1 MRTLKLR
8 TAVAVCAATLVA
20 ASLFAAKLDR
30 RTLAVVNGHK
40 ITDSYLEERFKSL
53 PEAYRGDFA
62 NRKDELLEQLIIER
76 LLIQEAQKRGLA
88 AGPDSSGGDG
98 SSAMGL
104 IQTLFSE
111 VTASVRV
118 EDAEIRK
125 FYESN
130 KQTLPSQ
137 PFERLKEDI
146 REYLLSQKQNEA
158 FNAFVKRARA
168 EAEVVLNES
177 WVKAQQSAKLKDPLA
192 EALGNGKPS
201 MVDFGASS
209 CVPCKMMKPI
219 IDELQRE
226 YKGKANI
233 LLIEIYE
240 QRSLAAEYGIRAI
253 PTQVFFDRTGKEAW
267 RHQGF
272 IPKEDIVKKLKELGA
287 G

>member
-8 TAVAVCAATLVA
+8 AAVAVCAATLVA

-62 NRKDELLEQLIIER
+62 NRKDELLEQLINER

-98 SSAMGL
+98 SAAMGL

-177 WVKAQQSAKLKDPLA
+177 WVKAQQSAKPKDPLA
-192 EALGNGKPS
+192 EVLGNGKPS

-219 IDELQRE
+219 IDELQQE

-240 QRSLAAEYGIRAI
+240 QRSLAAQYGIRAI
-253 PTQVFFDRTGKEAW
+253 PTQVFFDRAGKEAW

-272 IPKEDIVKKLKELGA
+272 LPKEDIVKKLKELGA